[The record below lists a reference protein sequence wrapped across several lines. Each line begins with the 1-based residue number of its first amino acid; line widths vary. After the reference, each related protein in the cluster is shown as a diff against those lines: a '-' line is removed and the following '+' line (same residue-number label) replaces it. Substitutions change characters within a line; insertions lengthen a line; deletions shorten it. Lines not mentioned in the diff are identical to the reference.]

1 MMMPF
6 GVARSHRV
14 SAEKPRCTETMG
26 KMQDVSHAVQ
36 RVAESAEL
44 RNAKSAI
51 FTRAGHPP
59 QRFATIRPSQTPTF
73 LQFVGSESKVA
84 QLVDGTIGEAVSDDD
99 ITTTVTM
106 RDGTQIQVDQFNDP
120 ALDFLCTGGFPD
132 SLKNSIAGPFGQGTG

>member
-1 MMMPF
+1 MSLTSMMMPF

-59 QRFATIRPSQTPTF
+59 QRFATIRPSQTHSRRSA
-73 LQFVGSESKVA
+73 GSQDKMRSLNKPPGARVA
-84 QLVDGTIGEAVSDDD
+84 LE
-99 ITTTVTM
+99 
-106 RDGTQIQVDQFNDP
+106 
-120 ALDFLCTGGFPD
+120 
-132 SLKNSIAGPFGQGTG
+132 